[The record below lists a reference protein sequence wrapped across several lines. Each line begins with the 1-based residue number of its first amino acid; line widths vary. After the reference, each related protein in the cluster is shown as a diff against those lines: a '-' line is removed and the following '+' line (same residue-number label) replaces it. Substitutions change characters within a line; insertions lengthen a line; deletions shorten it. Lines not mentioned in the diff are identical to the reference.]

1 MKTIQLPRRF
11 VRHAWGG
18 TETVVL
24 ETSKRLLERGDET
37 EILCLDAMATEPHD
51 SMDGVRI
58 RRFPYFYPYLGLGS
72 EAKRALDGKG
82 GNAFSFPL
90 MRALK
95 AERGLDL
102 IHLHTGKRIG
112 GIGRHVARRRGI
124 PYVVS
129 LHGGVYDVPSAEA
142 DTWTE
147 PTRGSWEWGRALGW
161 WVGSRSVLD
170 DAAAVLCVGA
180 EECRRVQERFPEK
193 RVEHLPNGVDLERFR
208 AGFGRRFRIRHSI
221 SEDARVILNVG
232 RVDVQKGQLLAVRA
246 LQRVLDDAPDVHL
259 VLLGPVTNPEYER
272 WIWAEARERGVADRL
287 TLIPGVDP
295 KSVELADAYDAADV
309 FFLPSLHEPF
319 GIVILEA
326 WGAGLPVVASRV
338 GGVPSLV
345 SEGKNGLLFE
355 PGNEGEAARALGS
368 LLADGAKRITL
379 GAAGRKTAANEYSW
393 DRITARLATIYEE
406 VVHAGPIRK

>member
-24 ETSKRLLERGDET
+24 ETSKRLPTFGHDT
-37 EILCLDAMATEPHD
+37 EIFCLDAMATEADD

-58 RRFPYFYPYLGLGS
+58 RRFPYFYPYLGLGP
-72 EAKRALDGKG
+72 EAKEALDGKG

-95 AERGLDL
+95 VEPGLDL

-129 LHGGVYDVPSAEA
+129 LHGGVYDVPSDEA
-142 DTWTE
+142 ATWTE
-147 PTRGSWEWGRALGW
+147 PTHGSWEWGRALGW
-161 WVGSRSVLD
+161 WVGSRRVLD
-170 DAAAVLCVGA
+170 DAAAILCVGA
-180 EECRRVQERFPEK
+180 EEQRRVQARFPRK
-193 RVEHLPNGVDLERFR
+193 RVEYLPNGVDLERWR
-208 AGFGRRFRIRHSI
+208 NGSGVRFRNRHSI
-221 SEDARVILNVG
+221 PADAKVVLNVG
-232 RVDVQKGQLLAVRA
+232 RVDIQKGQLLAVGA
-246 LQRVLDDAPDVHL
+246 LHRVLDDAPDAHL
-259 VLLGPVTNPEYER
+259 VLVGPVTNPEYER
-272 WIWAEARERGVADRL
+272 SIRREARERGVADRL

-295 KSVELADAYDAADV
+295 KSDELADAYDAADV
-309 FFLPSLHEPF
+309 FFLPSMHEPF

-338 GGVPSLV
+338 GGIPSLV
-345 SEGKNGLLFE
+345 SEGTNGLLFE
-355 PGNEGEAARALGS
+355 SGDEAEAARLLGS
-368 LLADGAKRITL
+368 LLADEAKRTAL
-379 GAAGRKTAANEYSW
+379 GTQGLSMAANEYSW
-393 DRITARLATIYEE
+393 DRITAQLATIYEE
-406 VVHAGPIRK
+406 IVHAGPLRK